1 MSQNFQPSVETEE
14 QLEELLSEP
23 PPELVADLAT
33 LEGDITVL
41 GAGGKMGP
49 SLARMARRASDAA
62 GVRRRVIAVAR
73 FSTGG
78 LEAWLRFHDVET
90 VRCDLLDE
98 EALAALPEAPNVI
111 FMAGMKFGSTGH
123 ESLTWAMN
131 THLPA
136 LVARRFRRSR
146 IVAFS
151 TGNVYGLTPVDGGG
165 SVETDVP
172 RPVGEYAM
180 SCLGRERIFEH
191 FSRALGTPVVLFRLN
206 YANELRYGVLV
217 DVARQ
222 VLAGEPVD
230 VTMGHLNAIWQADAN
245 AIALRALAH
254 ASSPPLVLNVTGP
267 DVLRV
272 RQVATELGRLMGRSV
287 AFAGVEQADAL
298 LSDAQHAVQLFGRP
312 RVSTEQSLH
321 WIADWVSHGG
331 RSLGKPTHFEVRDGR
346 F

>member
-1 MSQNFQPSVETEE
+1 MSQNVQPAIETEE
-14 QLEELLSEP
+14 QLEELLSQP
-23 PPELVADLAT
+23 PPELVADLGR
-33 LEGDITVL
+33 LDGDIIVL

-49 SLARMARRASDAA
+49 SLAWMACRASNVA
-62 GVRRRVIAVAR
+62 GLRRHVIAVAR

-78 LEAWLRFHDVET
+78 LEAWLRSHDVET

-98 EALAALPEAPNVI
+98 DAVAALPEAPNVI
-111 FMAGMKFGSTGH
+111 FMAGMKFGSTGQ

-136 LVARRFRRSR
+136 LVARKFRRSR

-191 FSRALGTPVVLFRLN
+191 FSRAFGTPVVLLRLN

-217 DVARQ
+217 DVARR

-245 AIALRALAH
+245 AMALRALAH

-267 DVLRV
+267 DVLSV
-272 RQVATELGRLMGRSV
+272 RQVATEAGRLMGRSV
-287 AFAGVEQADAL
+287 AFAGAEQADAL
-298 LSDAQHAVQLFGRP
+298 LSNARLAVRLFGQP
-312 RVSTEQSLH
+312 RVSAEQNLH
-321 WIADWVSHGG
+321 WIADWVSRGG